1 MRFLDRLT
9 GQPERKPERLSLDE
23 YGQMLSLYAQSGL
36 GYQTPSL
43 MQTLAGTGTERP
55 ADNFQGLAAQAYAS
69 NGVVFAC
76 MLVRQLVFSSVRFQ
90 YQRFLNG
97 KPSDT
102 FGDQT
107 LALLERPWPGGT
119 TQDLLSRM
127 IQDADLAGNSYWV
140 RQGDEL
146 VRLRPDWVQIVGRPR
161 RMESGKRGDGQVGWV
176 KVGYIYTEGGPST
189 QNEGVPFAVDEVAH
203 YAPIPDPL
211 AVFTGMSWL
220 TPVLREIQADHAMT
234 RHQRKFFDRGAT
246 PNMIIK
252 HPIGADLAAVKKWAA
267 ELESTHGG
275 VENAYKN
282 LNLYPGVDATVV
294 GVDLKKIDFKE
305 IRGGGETRIA
315 AAARVPPII
324 VGLSEGL
331 QAATYSNY
339 GQARRAFVD
348 ATMHPLWQNV
358 SGSMERVVPPPSRGT
373 RLWYDA
379 TDVPFLREDEKDAA
393 AIASVKAQTINSY
406 ITAGYEPDSV
416 IAAVEANDPRLLTHS
431 GLYSVQLQ
439 QPGADAPPAAAGAVA
454 GRCRGCDRLI
464 LRTDYYEELR
474 DGLLCAR
481 CGPDGMTALQGSTN
495 GPGPLSSQLAIANGI
510 AEEDQ

>member
-1 MRFLDRLT
+1 MRFIERLA
-9 GQPERKPERLSLDE
+9 GRSPERMTIDE
-23 YGQMLSLYAQSGL
+23 YGQMVSLYLQSGL

-55 ADNFQGLAAQAYAS
+55 TDNFQGLAQQAYAS

-76 MLVRQLVFSSVRFQ
+76 MLVRQLVFSSIRFQ
-90 YQRFLNG
+90 FQSFLKG
-97 KPSDT
+97 KPSET

-107 LALLERPWPGGT
+107 LELLERPWPGGT

-127 IQDADLAGNSYWV
+127 VQDADLAGNSYWV
-140 RQGDEL
+140 RQGNEL
-146 VRLRPDWVQIVGRPR
+146 VRLRPDWVQIVGAPR
-161 RMESGKRGDGQVGWV
+161 TMDNQRGTRGAGQVGWV
-176 KVGYIYTEGGPST
+176 KKGYLYTEGGAAS
-189 QNEGVPFAVDEVAH
+189 NNKGVPFTVDEVAH

-220 TPVLREIQADHAMT
+220 TPILREIQADHSMT

-246 PNMIIK
+246 PNMILK
-252 HPIGADLAAVKKWAA
+252 HPVGADVNAVKKWAA
-267 ELESTHGG
+267 ELESNHGG

-294 GVDLKKIDFKE
+294 GVNLKEIDFKE
-305 IRGGGETRIA
+305 VRGGGETRIA

-358 SGSMERVVPPPSRGT
+358 AGSLERVVPPPNRSS

-393 AIASVKAQTINSY
+393 AIAEVKARTIRTY
-406 ITAGYEPDSV
+406 VDGGYEPASV
-416 IAAVEANDPRLLTHS
+416 IAAVEANDPRLLKHT
-431 GLYSVQLQ
+431 GLFSVQLQ
-439 QPGADAPPAAAGAVA
+439 QPGADQAIPAPESAPN
-454 GRCRGCDRLI
+454 
-464 LRTDYYEELR
+464 T
-474 DGLLCAR
+474 
-481 CGPDGMTALQGSTN
+481 Q
-495 GPGPLSSQLAIANGI
+495 
-510 AEEDQ
+510 EDT

>member
-9 GQPERKPERLSLDE
+9 GQDRKPERLSLDE
-23 YGQMLSLYAQSGL
+23 YGQMVSMYMQAGL

-55 ADNFQGLAAQAYAS
+55 TDNFQGLAAQAYAS

-90 YQRFLNG
+90 YQRFLKG

-107 LALLERPWPGGT
+107 LSLLERPWPGGT

-140 RQGDEL
+140 RKGDEL
-146 VRLRPDWVQIVGRPR
+146 VRLRPDWVQIVGAPR
-161 RMESGKRGDGQVGWV
+161 RMPTATGSRDGQVGWE
-176 KVGYIYTEGGPST
+176 KLGYIYTEGGIAT
-189 QNEGVPFAVDEVAH
+189 QNDGVAFTVDEVAH

-220 TPVLREIQADHAMT
+220 TPILREIQADHAMT

-252 HPIGADLAAVKKWAA
+252 HPVGADVQAVKKWAA
-267 ELESTHGG
+267 ELEANHGG

-358 SGSMERVVPPPSRGT
+358 SGSMERVVPPPNRGT

-439 QPGADAPPAAAGAVA
+439 QPGAETPKPVVGAVA
-454 GRCRGCDRLI
+454 GRCQSCDCLI
-464 LRTDYYEELR
+464 LRTDLYDSTR

-481 CGPDGMTALQGSTN
+481 CGPDGLMALHNPSD
-495 GPGPLSSQLAIANGI
+495 GPNPLPGRVQLAIGG
-510 AEEDQ
+510 EEEL